1 MNNLQPIEN
10 NNQRVL
16 TTAQIAEQY
25 ETDTQVITNNFNR
38 NKKRYVEGKHYFAL
52 EGEEKRT
59 FLNLTQIDLG
69 SAKNSKTLYLWTEK
83 GALLHAKSL
92 NTDKAWQAYEVLVDT
107 YFNVNQQVL
116 LPQQQADTLAIQ
128 RMEAEAR
135 QNRAI
140 AMRIN
145 AENRRMKLLL
155 EHPNMDQISP
165 IALETMGLKRLEQVT
180 GVDVGNALPKTEQT
194 YSATEVGKMLGGISA
209 NKIGTTANRNGLKTD
224 EYGIKVMDKS
234 RYSTK
239 EVPSFRYNMAGV
251 KKLAEIL
258 GVEVSV

>member
-1 MNNLQPIEN
+1 MTVWQHRDN
-10 NNQRVL
+10 
-16 TTAQIAEQY
+16 
-25 ETDTQVITNNFNR
+25 D
-38 NKKRYVEGKHYFAL
+38 
-52 EGEEKRT
+52 
-59 FLNLTQIDLG
+59 
-69 SAKNSKTLYLWTEK
+69 EK
-83 GALLHAKSL
+83 GV
-92 NTDKAWQAYEVLVDT
+92 TLVDT
-107 YFNVNQQVL
+107 LDGTQKMTIINESGLYSLILSSKLPDAKKFKRWVTSEVL
-116 LPQQQADTLAIQ
+116 PSIRKTGNYSMQQADTLAIQ

-209 NKIGTTANRNGLKTD
+209 NKIGTTANRNDLKTE

>member
-25 ETDTQVITNNFNR
+25 GTDAKVISNNFNR
-38 NKKRYVEGKHYFAL
+38 NKSRYTEGKHYYCL
-52 EGEEKRT
+52 TGESKRD
-59 FLNLTQIDLG
+59 FLNRHQIEDG
-69 SAKNSKTLYLWTEK
+69 SRATNFYLWTEK

-107 YFNVNQQVL
+107 YFNVRQQVL
-116 LPQQQADTLAIQ
+116 LTQQQTEAIAIQ

-155 EHPNMDQISP
+155 EHPNMDQLSP
-165 IALETMGLKRLEQVT
+165 IAMETMGLKRLEQVA
-180 GVDVGNALPKTEQT
+180 GIDVGNALPKTEQT

-209 NKIGTTANRNGLKTD
+209 NKIGTTANQNGLKTE
-224 EYGIKVMDKS
+224 EYGIKVLDKARHS
-234 RYSTK
+234 AK
-239 EVPSFRYNMAGV
+239 EVPSFRYNMNGV

-258 GVEVSV
+258 GVEVSA

>member
-25 ETDTQVITNNFNR
+25 ETDSSVIQKNFAR
-38 NKKRYVEGKHYFAL
+38 NKERYIEGKHYYCLTGESLKEFFANV
-52 EGEEKRT
+52 
-59 FLNLTQIDLG
+59 NLSGTNQ
-69 SAKNSKTLYLWTEK
+69 SKVRTLYLWTEK

-239 EVPSFRYNMAGV
+239 EVPSFR
-251 KKLAEIL
+251 
-258 GVEVSV
+258 

>member
-1 MNNLQPIEN
+1 MNEIKVWNYESSEVRTIEKDGEPWFIGKDVADILGYTN
-10 NNQRVL
+10 PRKAIGDHVDEEDKGV
-16 TTAQIAEQY
+16 TKC
-25 ETDTQVITNNFNR
+25 DTLGGVQ
-38 NKKRYVEGKHYFAL
+38 
-52 EGEEKRT
+52 
-59 FLNLTQIDLG
+59 NLTVINESGLYSLILSSKLPD
-69 SAKNSKTLYLWTEK
+69 AKKFKRWVTS
-83 GALLHAKSL
+83 
-92 NTDKAWQAYEVLVDT
+92 EVLPSIRKT
-107 YFNVNQQVL
+107 GNYSM
-116 LPQQQADTLAIQ
+116 QQADTLAIQ

>member
-1 MNNLQPIEN
+1 
-10 NNQRVL
+10 
-16 TTAQIAEQY
+16 
-25 ETDTQVITNNFNR
+25 
-38 NKKRYVEGKHYFAL
+38 
-52 EGEEKRT
+52 
-59 FLNLTQIDLG
+59 
-69 SAKNSKTLYLWTEK
+69 
-83 GALLHAKSL
+83 
-92 NTDKAWQAYEVLVDT
+92 
-107 YFNVNQQVL
+107 
-116 LPQQQADTLAIQ
+116 
-128 RMEAEAR
+128 
-135 QNRAI
+135 
-140 AMRIN
+140 MRIN

-155 EHPNMDQISP
+155 EHPNMDQLSP

-209 NKIGTTANRNGLKTD
+209 NKIGTTANRNGLKTE

-258 GVEVSV
+258 GVEVQHGGTANQK